1 MLSIWT
7 NKNIIFII
15 IQNKSILNELSFLL
29 GVVKIRDLISE
40 TGNFFE
46 GLKILQANLSP
57 VQHFKLSIVDVIPLD
72 WRLLIKQN
80 QQHSIPQTLNDTVF
94 VKVDGK
100 EVDILNITSKLVCK
114 EFKSKKQTLPAA
126 PKTLQN

>member
-1 MLSIWT
+1 M
-7 NKNIIFII
+7 
-15 IQNKSILNELSFLL
+15 
-29 GVVKIRDLISE
+29 
-40 TGNFFE
+40 
-46 GLKILQANLSP
+46 
-57 VQHFKLSIVDVIPLD
+57 SIVGAIPLD

-80 QQHSIPQTLNDTVF
+80 QQHSAPQTLNDTIS

-114 EFKSKKQTLPAA
+114 EFKSKKQTPPTA